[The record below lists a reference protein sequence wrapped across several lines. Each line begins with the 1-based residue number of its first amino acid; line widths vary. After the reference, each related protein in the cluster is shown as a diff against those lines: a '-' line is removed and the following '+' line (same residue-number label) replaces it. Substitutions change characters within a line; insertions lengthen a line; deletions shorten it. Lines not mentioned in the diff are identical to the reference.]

1 MWWPARVD
9 RRRRLWRGWG
19 VCGTRSRSSRVDGV
33 PPGLACLGL
42 PCLLSLPRLPRLPR
56 LGKTLLPPVVRRRR
70 SEGGPPAGRP
80 QRRLPRSEDRCRR
93 VGGPGCCRPGCC
105 SHGRLARRHRRER
118 GVGRPGYRCRRLR
131 AEPVPRRR
139 RLRMAEPVPRRRL
152 CRLTVPVSRDVRLAV
167 WGSRRV
173 SAIQLT
179 IGVPRWL
186 RNHLTVPVPRRRRR
200 PGRVDRI
207 PPGLGVAPV
216 GLGLSLS
223 PLVLPGLVRLGG
235 PHGLGRLAV
244 PVPRD
249 VGLAIPVPRRRLDRL
264 TILVSRDVRLAVWGS
279 RRVSAVQLT
288 IGIPRWLY
296 SLAVPVPLRVGGLQ
310 RRVWRGLRRGGRV
323 GGWRV
328 EAVCRL
334 QRLCSLIS
342 RHPPPPP
349 PLALRRGRLLLR
361 RWRVHLRRPLPRC
374 LIGA

>member
-1 MWWPARVD
+1 MRWPVRVD

-42 PCLLSLPRLPRLPR
+42 PRLLSLPRLPRLPR

-93 VGGPGCCRPGCC
+93 VDRPGCCRPGCC

-186 RNHLTVPVPRRRRR
+186 
-200 PGRVDRI
+200 
-207 PPGLGVAPV
+207 
-216 GLGLSLS
+216 
-223 PLVLPGLVRLGG
+223 
-235 PHGLGRLAV
+235 
-244 PVPRD
+244 
-249 VGLAIPVPRRRLDRL
+249 
-264 TILVSRDVRLAVWGS
+264 
-279 RRVSAVQLT
+279 
-288 IGIPRWLY
+288 Y